1 MMLLR
6 LRRRL
11 RVEVKFG
18 KNVGVGKMMRGGCH
32 EGEMRLGVTLGGEMS
47 KR

>member
-6 LRRRL
+6 LRRL

-47 KR
+47 KS